1 MDRIFWKD
9 LLEWEPKEDTNGQVE
24 GNGEYSTDDE
34 GGDEDIYTRIFR
46 GDVQASLPPE
56 KNSIRIFLSS
66 TFNDYGK
73 ERNLLLKDVLP
84 YVNSFGSRFGI
95 DVVISEMRWGISD
108 QAVEENRIIELC
120 MNEIENCRNES
131 IGPFFCLMLG
141 NRYGY
146 RAPPPMLSVSEYN
159 DATKRAK
166 EEQNERVLEALQIS
180 YRLDDNLEP
189 SSYVLFAHTK
199 INETD
204 DKFSLLF
211 NAIANLMKPVN
222 DESSRAED
230 IAKDLL
236 ADFFDSPSVTEQEA
250 LNGFLNYD
258 DNHSLWDNGVGV
270 FHRHIENVGDSPS
283 PIYYDNFKHR
293 LDDLKSRSRCFAE
306 ANGCSYHQY
315 HIPSLEELDMDRYL
329 IEFSNDFCSWI
340 VKSIQ
345 SKAINGRQRTSLP
358 VGDKRGQSTSLLR
371 EISSHHDHTERAFV
385 GRKNIV
391 EMLVKHCENGTGTIV
406 VRGASGTGKTTLLGQ
421 VAQKISTCLPNRPV
435 ILLRFLGTTPASS
448 TSEAVAASMLHQL
461 TMAYPDIASKALSKE
476 DAVVMRPPARFL
488 KLVRAI
494 SNQKKRIIM
503 IIDSLDQLDSSDPGR
518 DTYEQWLPT
527 LFGPGAL
534 SNVAILLSALPDH
547 LAGIEAMP
555 FHHIEDLPHFTIDE
569 GEDMLDHLCLTHNSG
584 LEKKQRDGILK
595 QFRNESS
602 TLYLKIAFLQSVRWR
617 SWDTDIQI
625 PNTVKGQITLLFKQ
639 LRNDFGI
646 NLVASVI
653 SHLTLTPGG
662 INVEELCEAV
672 SMDDEVLKE
681 VFRWHETPD
690 LMVPPL
696 LVIEIIGRLE
706 PYLSHRRVD
715 DLETRCWYH
724 RAFWEAAEV
733 EFLTRAEWRSKVHS
747 EAIELYSKQPTHIN
761 ANRINCRKMRQLPYR
776 LREIEDWAALGN
788 FLSNNPEALMIE
800 LKSEGGKA
808 RYASYWR
815 SLKEGTHNNTMY
827 DIETALPAFAM
838 SESELMT
845 LDHVFL
851 IGDFLKEYFNA
862 YEAALSVFRVVL
874 RSGSDESIFNDNFR
888 IKDSRELDCMS
899 RIGDVYTRLSKYD
912 EACKWL
918 SKSYS
923 EMKR

>member
-1 MDRIFWKD
+1 MGCIMSKPLGYTDHEEAGEGEGSWRDHSQQNLVSDMNVDRMDRIFWKD
-9 LLEWEPKEDTNGQVE
+9 LLEWEPKEDRNGQVE

-199 INETD
+199 INEK

-211 NAIANLMKPVN
+211 NTIANLMKPVN

-258 DNHSLWDNGVGV
+258 DNHSLWGNGVGV
-270 FHRHIENVGDSPS
+270 FHRHIENVGGSPS

-293 LDDLKSRSRCFAE
+293 LDDLKSRSCGSQR
-306 ANGCSYHQY
+306 
-315 HIPSLEELDMDRYL
+315 LL
-329 IEFSNDFCSWI
+329 
-340 VKSIQ
+340 SIQ
-345 SKAINGRQRTSLP
+345 SKAINGRQQTSLP

-371 EISSHHDHTERAFV
+371 EISSHHDHILREISSHHDHTERAFV
-385 GRKNIV
+385 GRKYIV

-547 LAGIEAMP
+547 LDGIEAMP
-555 FHHIEDLPHFTIDE
+555 FHHIEDLPYFTIDE
-569 GEDMLDHLCLTHNSG
+569 GKDMLDHLCLTHNSG
-584 LEKKQRDGILK
+584 LEKKQRDVCEVEIMGYRYTNP
-595 QFRNESS
+595 Q
-602 TLYLKIAFLQSVRWR
+602 
-617 SWDTDIQI
+617 
-625 PNTVKGQITLLFKQ
+625 
-639 LRNDFGI
+639 
-646 NLVASVI
+646 
-653 SHLTLTPGG
+653 HGG

-776 LREIEDWAALGN
+776 LREIKDWAALGN

-800 LKSEGGKA
+800 LKSEVGKA

-815 SLKEGTHNNTMY
+815 SLKEGTHNNT
-827 DIETALPAFAM
+827 
-838 SESELMT
+838 
-845 LDHVFL
+845 
-851 IGDFLKEYFNA
+851 
-862 YEAALSVFRVVL
+862 
-874 RSGSDESIFNDNFR
+874 
-888 IKDSRELDCMS
+888 
-899 RIGDVYTRLSKYD
+899 
-912 EACKWL
+912 
-918 SKSYS
+918 
-923 EMKR
+923 